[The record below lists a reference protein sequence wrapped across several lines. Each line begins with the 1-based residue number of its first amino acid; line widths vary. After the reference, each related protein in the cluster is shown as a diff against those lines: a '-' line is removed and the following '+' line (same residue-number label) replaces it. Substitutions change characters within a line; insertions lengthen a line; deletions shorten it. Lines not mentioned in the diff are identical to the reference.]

1 MSQKTPT
8 YLDAQ
13 LADKIQHEDA
23 ANAKRVI
30 NVDTL
35 VNAYWN
41 RVELTKNNQG
51 GVTSADFYLDKEFQ
65 ITKILTISDI
75 SGSLNSKYIL
85 INSAL
90 NKLKFYIWLNVDG
103 GGTDPMISGRTGIE
117 VQISSEDSAE
127 VIAVAIRIYV
137 NSLAG
142 IYFTA
147 VSSGNTVTITNK
159 VLGATDP
166 TVDANTGFTISTDV
180 LGVSTLLLSK
190 TFEEVKGFKYIYN
203 EASKA
208 FSLISNCLNTDLGN
222 STDVPLADGE
232 IFYGPWTRRTCP
244 EILVAP
250 YADTNFQLYVQFAN
264 TELSTT
270 IGVLSYNAGTA
281 AEIDSSLLF
290 EYEAGVTLGTP
301 RRLIFGREY
310 YRIVVRNNSGSDMTA
325 LRVQTSLGD
334 FDKLEVRLSSSLPLD
349 SDALVVRS
357 VQTGLS
363 PNDEYVNERASG
375 YNEAF
380 TITTPILNGQSI
392 VSDIQDLSGYA
403 YILNELACDVPLVL
417 QGTWYDDLAGT
428 NVIRTFTF
436 PYAGG
441 DLSLTGTTMLSQF
454 LRYTITNN
462 SGSDATYTRIK
473 VRTTNT
479 SFQGQ
484 LLPVEAFV
492 PPNSVANIVRS
503 VGVGKSPDGTYENIR
518 AQGLH
523 SGNTTNIPLDANGV
537 YRGDWFPIQENYIK
551 SITSLSADTS
561 GVLYLDVTNVDTPV
575 DGVDDDVQGFLTF
588 AYDPIIN
595 PILRLQS
602 PVQTRWV
609 RHRYI
614 NGPAA
619 QSLFNLEGAFVVSDP
634 GLSSQPLRVLPDNVT
649 QVGIVRSVNTIPSLV
664 TGEYQEIPIDS
675 SVGNPT
681 VTVTNVRDDLL
692 LRPASLAQA
701 NQIVVGT
708 APTRID
714 PSPLTN
720 RREVVISNEGPTSC
734 SVGFGS
740 NITYNSNSVRLSS
753 GASRTMS
760 LASSVELWAIAQDS
774 GGVETTLARSGSS
787 ASGTVTSP
795 SNALVSDDVR
805 ATMSSTAQ
813 TLSISGYTPG
823 TTNDLVSVKIGLEV
837 RKQSG
842 QTETIN
848 YIDTVTGTAGN
859 VGFVSSG
866 SVTSNVDHTYLVAIS
881 RRNAA
886 SSITGVS
893 GLGLTWVPILDA
905 TGNSDQT
912 KISLWR
918 GVGTPTGNG
927 VVTASFTELAINSV
941 ISVSRFSNVDIDN
954 PIYSFES
961 LESISSTSS
970 YSDSIDGLDNGML
983 ATFVSM
989 RQRLHTA
996 GSGATEQ
1003 NETRTGTGTNDA
1015 SLAVNTLSLP
1025 STGSVGYSG
1034 TLDGNVGWSVIA
1046 VTLNP
1051 REALNPQIQLSYEL
1065 SAISG
1070 VTTEIIEVSSTSDTN
1085 YLLDITPDRSWVA
1098 ADINNLTVIAIG
1110 DMLSAAVAE
1119 IDYLY
1124 VEIMDTTG
1132 NTTRLSLLQV
1142 GEPLT

>member
-41 RVELTKNNQG
+41 RVELIKDNQG
-51 GVTSADFYLDKEFQ
+51 GVASADFYLDKEFQ

-142 IYFTA
+142 TYFTA
-147 VSSGNTVTITNK
+147 VSSGNMVTITNK

-270 IGVLSYNAGTA
+270 IGVPSYNAGTA

-503 VGVGKSPDGTYENIR
+503 IGVGKSPDGTYENIR

-523 SGNTTNIPLDANGV
+523 SGNTTNIPLDANGI
-537 YRGDWFPIQENYIK
+537 YRGNWFPIQENYIK

-561 GVLYLDVTNVDTPV
+561 GVLYLDVTNINTPV

-588 AYDPIIN
+588 LYDPTIN

-734 SVGFGS
+734 SVGFG
-740 NITYNSNSVRLSS
+740 NGITYDSNSVRLSS

-774 GGVETTLARSGSS
+774 GGTETVLTRSGAS
-787 ASGTVTSP
+787 ASGTATSP
-795 SNALVSDDVR
+795 SNALTSDDSR
-805 ATMSSTAQ
+805 A
-813 TLSISGYTPG
+813 SISADGQTIIIDGYTAG
-823 TTNDLVSVKIGLEV
+823 TTNDIVSIQIGIEGQ
-837 RKQSG
+837 KQSG
-842 QTETIN
+842 QFETVIKEEVQSGS
-848 YIDTVTGTAGN
+848 TTGAGN
-859 VGFVSSG
+859 VTSASLAGGTNQLYVAY
-866 SVTSNVDHTYLVAIS
+866 VT
-881 RRNAA
+881 RNA
-886 SSITGVS
+886 SNTITQVLADGVF
-893 GLGLTWVPILDA
+893 LTPLVVNKSVGGRTIDVWYGYGDFTA
-905 TGNSDQT
+905 
-912 KISLWR
+912 
-918 GVGTPTGNG
+918 GVT
-927 VVTASFTELAINSV
+927 TASMSTSTNAH
-941 ISVSRFSNVDIDN
+941 ISVYRFSNVDPST
-954 PIYSFES
+954 PIQDSGFTTGSGTSVTGPTLNGTIKGYS
-961 LESISSTSS
+961 LLGISHEASS
-970 YSDSIDGLDNGML
+970 GTAGAGYTEDVDLTNGTGSNIDSIG
-983 ATFVSM
+983 
-989 RQRLHTA
+989 
-996 GSGATEQ
+996 TESKALV
-1003 NETRTGTGTNDA
+1003 TTGTEAA
-1015 SLAVNTLSLP
+1015 SYTLSSSQSWYAIGVTISP
-1025 STGSVGYSG
+1025 AVAV
-1034 TLDGNVGWSVIA
+1034 DPQ
-1046 VTLNP
+1046 VTL
-1051 REALNPQIQLSYEL
+1051 SYRL
-1065 SAISG
+1065 SAIDGDTSG
-1070 VTTEIIEVSSTSDTN
+1070 IVILTSTTDTS
-1085 YLLDITPDRSWVA
+1085 YKVDITGDRSWVFG
-1098 ADINNLTVIAIG
+1098 DIANVEVTATGSLVSA
-1110 DMLSAAVAE
+1110 SAAQ
-1119 IDYLY
+1119 IDHLFIE
-1124 VEIMDTTG
+1124 VVDTTG
-1132 NTTRLSLLQV
+1132 SITRLSVLQT
-1142 GEPLT
+1142 GAPTT